1 MVSNPF
7 GPRDAESRIAAST
20 AEGGLLVAD
29 VTGKPIHLVPP
40 DVAAE
45 LRFFIARLQA
55 NSLGV
60 PHSMAVTS
68 ALSGEGVTFVARSL
82 AALVAHDLDR
92 SVCVIE
98 TNWWRAV
105 TGRRRNKAV
114 EQRPGLAEVLAGT
127 LALDDAFLATNNP
140 RLSILPAGQA
150 PLARR
155 PVIVASDAFATAID
169 KISSRF
175 DMVVID
181 CPPVLKASEAI
192 TICRRCESAVL
203 VARHGSTSE
212 HQVRQALSELAGVD
226 LLGVL
231 LNRSA
236 TSVPRILRRFT
247 VEE

>member
-1 MVSNPF
+1 MVSNLF
-7 GPRDAESRIAAST
+7 RPRDEESRIAAST
-20 AEGGLLVAD
+20 EEGGLLIAD
-29 VTGKPIHLVPP
+29 TDGRPLHLVPP

-45 LRFFIARLQA
+45 LRFFLARLQA

-60 PHSMAVTS
+60 PPSMAVTS

-82 AALVAHDLDR
+82 AALIAHDFDR
-92 SVCVIE
+92 SVCVVE

-105 TGRRRNKAV
+105 RRRRNKSAD
-114 EQRPGLAEVLAGT
+114 QRPGLAEVLSGT
-127 LALDDAFLATNNP
+127 LDLDSAFVPTSNP
-140 RLSILPAGQA
+140 RLSIMPAGQA

-155 PVIVASDAFATAID
+155 PVIVASDAFAAVLD
-169 KISSRF
+169 KISARF
-175 DMVVID
+175 DMMVID

-203 VARHGSTSE
+203 VARHGSTRE
-212 HQVRQALSELAGVD
+212 HQVRQAISELAGVD

-236 TSVPRILRRFT
+236 TSVPRFLRRFT